1 MLASYNGVATSYL
14 TLVKKL
20 PELEAVLA
28 LCKAA
33 PFVQSST
40 IAEQL
45 LHQLAPYLPES
56 YAQILSPSPTLRDI
70 GSSPYETLTE
80 NLTSAILS
88 LGVRHERLQSPVRD
102 IIIQYMKGWSSAAAE
117 LSADHFDQDDQTD
130 FAADGD
136 LAKVMTQSLSL
147 LGFLN
152 ATAAHANFWSA
163 YDRLRFVESLRSAL
177 SENFLIAF
185 ETALSVVRNARSH
198 HHGLR
203 EWKRYAKHYAAL
215 GRPLGAMILH
225 DSFLQVVVAC
235 AALLVDASHRDPKD
249 DILDSLRASYNSNRI
264 LKNTSEDALADGLAR
279 IATEE
284 MDRLDNDLDYLQRV
298 GSAWQQRQASSV
310 KAKVIITYLCCT
322 VYDDDIAESDMLM
335 SWLDSTLNDP
345 AQSIDHDLSCTVLK
359 SMAILA
365 KVLPAMASTLGRS
378 LPRVIVQGGFDHRT
392 ASVAADCLASVL
404 SVLPQDAIITT
415 LYSLG
420 NVIGTGPVDR
430 ASASSP
436 ALNGQGK
443 ALRASGIYSTQHT
456 GSAISLTPS
465 DFDEPHHV
473 HTTVVQTIISV
484 ASNCKDEKI
493 TALALSML
501 TQKVGRVS
509 RTVDA
514 KIITDA
520 AILGVQSASGEF
532 RALLK
537 LYTKL
542 CHDAIVADDQMQ
554 LEAVSFHGFHHCITL
569 LTLAIG
575 QKRSPSSGKRDRCWF
590 TCI

>member
-1 MLASYNGVATSYL
+1 MAQPARMVSPLPVARWCVAAGLGKSTSYSIGMVFFLL
-14 TLVKKL
+14 TCVKKL

-56 YAQILSPSPTLRDI
+56 HSQILTPSPNLRDI
-70 GSSPYETLTE
+70 GASPYEVLTE
-80 NLTSAILS
+80 SLTVAILS
-88 LGVRHERLQSPVRD
+88 LGARHERLQSSVRD
-102 IIIQYMKGWSSAAAE
+102 IINSYVKGWSKAAAA
-117 LSADHFDQDDQTD
+117 LSADHFDQDDQAD
-130 FAADGD
+130 FTSDGE
-136 LAKVMTQSLSL
+136 LARVMTQSMSL

-163 YDRLRFVESLRSAL
+163 YDRLHFVENVRSAL
-177 SENFLIAF
+177 SENFLIGF
-185 ETALSVVRNARSH
+185 ETALSIVRNARSH
-198 HHGLR
+198 QDGLR

-225 DSFLQVVVAC
+225 DSFLKVVVAC
-235 AALLVDASHRDPKD
+235 ASLLLDSPHRDPKD
-249 DILDSLRASYNSNRI
+249 DILDSLQASYNSNRI
-264 LKNTSEDALADGLAR
+264 LKNTSEDALAEGLAR

-310 KAKVIITYLCCT
+310 KAKVITTYLCCT

-335 SWLDSTLNDP
+335 SWLDGTLTDP
-345 AQSIDHDLSCTVLK
+345 AQSVDYDLSSTVLK
-359 SMAILA
+359 SMVVLA
-365 KVLPAMASTLGRS
+365 KVFPAMATTLSRS

-392 ASVAADCLASVL
+392 ASVAAECLASVL

-420 NVIGTGPVDR
+420 NVISAGPVDR

-443 ALRASGIYSTQHT
+443 ALRSSAIYSNPHT

-465 DFDEPHHV
+465 DIDEPHHV

-509 RTVDA
+509 RVVDA

-520 AILGVQSASGEF
+520 ALLGVHSGPGEF

-537 LYTKL
+537 LYSKL
-542 CHDAIVADDQMQ
+542 CHDALLADDHMQ
-554 LEAVSFHGFHHCITL
+554 LEAVGHLASFG
-569 LTLAIG
+569 
-575 QKRSPSSGKRDRCWF
+575 PYN
-590 TCI
+590 